1 MTTTRK
7 LWLGLAALLTVSFA
21 VLLWVG
27 NVIHQQAP
35 PLPTAVVT
43 SDGQTLYTKA
53 DMELGREVWQS
64 IGGQQ
69 LGSIWGHG
77 ALLAPDW
84 SADWLHREATT
95 MLELLAHDGGAASF
109 ASLDAE
115 HQAALK
121 ARILPE
127 LRHNTYDAATDTIT
141 VSPLRAHAM
150 EAVAAHYMSLFSND
164 PATHKLRVGYAMR
177 ENTIAEMEHRRVVTA
192 FFWWTAWAAATDRPG
207 QSMSYT
213 QNWPYDPLVGN
224 TPTSTAF
231 MWSIFSVLF
240 MLLGIGLLAWHHAV
254 HSGREAPAV
263 PPARDPLGDLKPT
276 PSMKATAK
284 YFWTVLAMFLA
295 QILLG
300 ATTAHFQVEGQQAY
314 GFALANYLPYALTR
328 TWHTEL
334 AVLWI
339 ATAWLATGLYMAPA
353 ISGYE
358 PKFQRF
364 GVNFLWVCLLVIVVG
379 SFAGQW
385 LAVMD
390 KLGLQHNFW
399 FGHQGWEYTDL
410 GRFWQIFLFVGLM
423 LWVFLVGRA
432 LWPAIRRKDE
442 SSSIIGLLF
451 LSTVAIGLLYG
462 AGLMWGE
469 HTHISMVEYW
479 RWWVVHLWVE
489 GFFEVFATAMISYL
503 FVKLGLLRVSSAT
516 TNVLFT
522 TIVFMAGGVLGML
535 HHLYFSGTTT
545 AVIALGASFSVLEV
559 VPLALIGLE
568 AYDTWKKQHTA
579 PWMARYRWPIMF
591 FVAVSFWNLVGAGLF
606 GFLVNTPIA
615 LYYMQGLNL
624 TAMHSHAALFGVY
637 GMLGLGLML
646 FCLRGLK
653 PAAEWREGWLRSG
666 FWCLNL
672 GLSLMVVLT
681 LLPLGTLQLKA
692 VLEHGYWFARS
703 AEFMD
708 RPLIHMLIWMR
719 MPGDLLFSVGALLV
733 TVFVA
738 ALWLAPKRR
747 RVPGALPQ
755 ALPENA

>member
-1 MTTTRK
+1 MSTTRK
-7 LWLGLAALLTVSFA
+7 LWLGLAALLVASFS

-27 NVIHQQAP
+27 SVVHQQAP
-35 PLPTAVVT
+35 PLPAAVVT
-43 SDGQTLYTKA
+43 SQGETLYTRA
-53 DMELGREVWQS
+53 DLEQGRQVWQS

-84 SADWLHREATT
+84 SADWLHREAQA
-95 MLELLAHDGGAASF
+95 MLELLARDEGAASF

-115 HQAALK
+115 RQAALK
-121 ARILPE
+121 ARIQPE
-127 LRHNTYDAATDTIT
+127 LRHNTYDAASDTIT
-141 VSPLRAHAM
+141 VSPLRAQAM
-150 EAVAAHYMSLFSND
+150 NVVAAHYMSLFSND
-164 PATHKLRVGYAMR
+164 PATAKLRETYAMR
-177 ENTIAEMEHRRVVTA
+177 DNTIAEMEHRRAVTA
-192 FFWWTAWAAATDRPG
+192 FFWWASWAAAAERPD
-207 QSMSYT
+207 STISYT
-213 QNWPYDPLVGN
+213 QNWPYDTTVGN
-224 TPTSTAF
+224 TATPASF
-231 MWSIFSVLF
+231 LWSVFSVLF
-240 MLLGIGLLAWHHAV
+240 LIMGIGLLGWHHARQV
-254 HSGREAPAV
+254 NHEPLPVVPAS
-263 PPARDPLGDLKPT
+263 DPLTAMKPT
-276 PSMKATAK
+276 PSMKATGK
-284 YFWTVLAMFLA
+284 YFWTVLALFLV

-314 GFALANYLPYALTR
+314 GFALANYLPYSLTR

-339 ATAWLATGLYMAPA
+339 ATAWLASGLYIAPL

-358 PKFQRF
+358 PKFQRL

-379 SFAGQW
+379 AFAGQW
-385 LAVMD
+385 MAVMD
-390 KLGLQHNFW
+390 KMDLAKNFW
-399 FGHQGWEYTDL
+399 FGHQGWEYVDL
-410 GRFWQIFLFVGLM
+410 GRFWQIFLFIGLM
-423 LWVFLVGRA
+423 LWLFLVGRA
-432 LWPAIRRKDE
+432 LWPTMRGGGQTA
-442 SSSIIGLLF
+442 SIVGLLF

-469 HTHISMVEYW
+469 HTHIAMVEYW

-489 GFFEVFATAMISYL
+489 GFFEVFATALISYL
-503 FVKLGLLRVSSAT
+503 FVRLGLLRVGSAT
-516 TNVLFT
+516 TNVLFA
-522 TIVFMAGGVLGML
+522 TIVFMAGGVLGTL

-545 AVIALGASFSVLEV
+545 AVIALGASFSALEV

-568 AYDTWKKQHTA
+568 AYDTWKKQHAA

-624 TAMHSHAALFGVY
+624 TATHGHTALFGVY

-646 FCLRGLK
+646 FCLRGIK
-653 PAAEWREGWLRSG
+653 PEAHWREGWLKGS
-666 FWCLNL
+666 FWSLNI
-672 GLSLMVVLT
+672 GLSMMAALT

-708 RPLIHMLIWMR
+708 RPLIHLLVWMR
-719 MPGDLLFSVGALLV
+719 VPGDTLFAVGALLV
-733 TVFVA
+733 SVFVA
-738 ALWLAPKRR
+738 SLWLVPRARR
-747 RVPGALPQ
+747 RA
-755 ALPENA
+755 